1 MIKDEAYKWLQ
12 NNANMYRGNNA
23 SDCMIEAF
31 VAGAKLVESKFTS
44 DNSVYAKCT
53 IDLCG
58 YICDLGG
65 EIPNPNVVESVLKK
79 HFAYSQDV
87 R

>member
-1 MIKDEAYKWLQ
+1 MIKDEAYKWLN

-44 DNSVYAKCT
+44 DNSNYAKCYNCGKEFE
-53 IDLCG
+53 IEKGLCKECSDFG
-58 YICDLGG
+58 DGCG
-65 EIPNPNVVESVLKK
+65 
-79 HFAYSQDV
+79 A
-87 R
+87 